1 MAMERENKAPRAGA
15 PANRKRRKVCQFC
28 VDKCEYIDYKDAA
41 KLRRFISERSKIL
54 PRSDHRHLCHAS
66 ASADRG
72 DQARPSDRSAALR
85 HRITANEKETR
96 GACLFFCPE
105 QALRGE
111 KSALAAAGRTA
122 QLRRASV
129 LRSKSLAKRRFIC
142 PGCFNT
148 GGWSRRRR
156 RRNPKRKASQG
167 DAFLFGASSG
177 IRTPDT
183 LLKRQVLCRLS

>member
-54 PRSDHRHLCHAS
+54 PRRTTGTCHAS

-96 GACLFFCPE
+96 TACLFFCPE

-111 KSALAAAGRTA
+111 RSALAAAERTA

-129 LRSKSLAKRRFIC
+129 LRSKSLAERRFIC
-142 PGCFNT
+142 PGHSNT
-148 GGWSRRRR
+148 GGWGR
-156 RRNPKRKASQG
+156 
-167 DAFLFGASSG
+167 AF
-177 IRTPDT
+177 
-183 LLKRQVLCRLS
+183 